1 MRRNGMIKKRLKKVG
16 KDPGSLMAALACL
29 LAVGMI
35 AGCAAK
41 KMPWGDPE
49 TGLILKYRM
58 DPGQSLQYK
67 SETNA
72 DQYMEVMGQSID
84 VVTER
89 TLTLTMTPKGTQGE
103 NLLLGFT
110 IDSAD
115 FSMDGPQGSM
125 TSDMS
130 EVEGESFDMTI
141 NSIGEEI
148 DVSGAEA
155 LQYEVE
161 GTERSMSADF
171 QMFFPDFAGKPVKMG
186 DAWTTSGTLDIDEG
200 NNQIKINLESINILD
215 GFEVI
220 DGYECVRI
228 KTDVTGT
235 MEGEGEAQGMSL
247 TMEGEG
253 EGTDTW
259 YFAYKEG
266 ILVKVISEFYL
277 DGTIDVTSANMSIPM
292 KQEMKMTLSLVK

>member
-1 MRRNGMIKKRLKKVG
+1 MFKKGLRKAG
-16 KDPGSLMAALACL
+16 RDPGRVTAALVCL
-29 LAVGMI
+29 LAIGMI
-35 AGCAAK
+35 AGCTSK
-41 KMPWGDPE
+41 KMPWGDPQ

-58 DPGQSLQYK
+58 DPGQSLKYK
-67 SETNA
+67 NETNA
-72 DQYMEVMGQSID
+72 NQYMEVMGQSID
-84 VVTER
+84 VDTER
-89 TLTLTMTPKGTQGE
+89 TLTLTMTPKGTQDA
-103 NLLLGFT
+103 NLLLGVT
-110 IDSAD
+110 INSA
-115 FSMDGPQGSM
+115 SLSINGPQGSI
-125 TSDMS
+125 TPDLD
-130 EVEGESFDMTI
+130 EIEGKSFEMTI

-171 QMFFPDFAGKPVKMG
+171 QMFFPDTAGKPIKMG
-186 DAWTTSGTLDIDEG
+186 DSWTTSGTLDIAEG
-200 NNQIKINLESINILD
+200 NNQIKINLESVNTLD

-228 KTDVTGT
+228 KADVTGT

-247 TMEGEG
+247 IMEGQG

-277 DGTIDVTSANMSIPM
+277 DGNIDATGPANLSIPM
-292 KQEMKMTLSLVK
+292 KQEMKMTLSLIK

>member
-1 MRRNGMIKKRLKKVG
+1 MIKKGLKDVWKNPGRWTAVLVG
-16 KDPGSLMAALACL
+16 IV
-29 LAVGMI
+29 AVGMI

-49 TGLILKYRM
+49 SGLILKYRM
-58 DPGQSLQYK
+58 GPEQSLQYK
-67 SETNA
+67 NETETN
-72 DQYMEVMGQSID
+72 QYMEVMGQSID
-84 VVTER
+84 VDTQR
-89 TLTLTMTPKGTQGE
+89 TMTLTMTSKGIQGE
-103 NLLLGFT
+103 NLLLGVT

-115 FSMDGPQGSM
+115 FSMVGPQGSM
-125 TSDMS
+125 NPDMS

-155 LQYEVE
+155 LQYEIE
-161 GTERSMSADF
+161 GSERSMSADF
-171 QMFFPDFAGKPVKMG
+171 QMFFPDFAGKPVKIG
-186 DAWTTSGTLDIDEG
+186 ETWNTSGTLDIDEG
-200 NNQIKINLESINILD
+200 NNQIEINLESKNTLE
-215 GFEVI
+215 GFEVV

-228 KTDVTGT
+228 KADVTGT

-247 TMEGEG
+247 VMEGKG

-266 ILVKVISEFYL
+266 ILVKIISEFYL
-277 DGTIDVTSANMSIPM
+277 DGNIEITSANMSIPM
-292 KQEMKMTLSLVK
+292 QQEMKMTLSMVK

>member
-1 MRRNGMIKKRLKKVG
+1 MIKKGLKDVWKN
-16 KDPGSLMAALACL
+16 PGRWTAVLIGFI
-29 LAVGMI
+29 AVGMI

-58 DPGQSLQYK
+58 DPGQSWQYK
-67 SETNA
+67 NETEAN
-72 DQYMEVMGQSID
+72 QYMEVMGQSID
-84 VVTER
+84 VDTQR
-89 TLTLTMTPKGTQGE
+89 TMTLTMTSKGIQGE
-103 NLLLGFT
+103 NLLLGVT
-110 IDSAD
+110 IDSA
-115 FSMDGPQGSM
+115 SLSIIGPQGSM
-125 TSDMS
+125 TPDMS

-171 QMFFPDFAGKPVKMG
+171 QMFFPDFAGKPVTMG
-186 DAWTTSGTLDIDEG
+186 DTWNTSGTLDIDDG
-200 NNQIKINLESINILD
+200 NNQIKINLESVNILD

-228 KTDVTGT
+228 KADVTGT
-235 MEGEGEAQGMSL
+235 IEGEGEAQGMSL
-247 TMEGEG
+247 IIEGEG

-266 ILVKVISEFYL
+266 ILVKVISEFYI
-277 DGTIDVTSANMSIPM
+277 DGNIDVTSANMSIPM
-292 KQEMKMTLSLVK
+292 KQEMKMTLSMVK

>member
-1 MRRNGMIKKRLKKVG
+1 MIKKGLRKAG
-16 KDPGSLMAALACL
+16 RGPENLMAALACL
-29 LAVGMI
+29 LAIGMI

-41 KMPWGDPE
+41 KMPWGDPQ

-58 DPGQSLQYK
+58 DPGQSLKYK
-67 SETNA
+67 NETNA
-72 DQYMEVMGQSID
+72 NQYMEVMGQSID
-84 VVTER
+84 VDTER
-89 TLTLTMTPKGTQGE
+89 TLTLTMKPKATQGK
-103 NLLLGFT
+103 NLLLGIT
-110 IDSAD
+110 IDSV
-115 FSMDGPQGSM
+115 SLSINGPQGSINP
-125 TSDMS
+125 DMS
-130 EVEGESFDMTI
+130 EIEGKSFDMTI
-141 NSIGEEI
+141 NNIGEEI

-186 DAWTTSGTLDIDEG
+186 ETWTSSGTLDIDEG
-200 NNQIKINLESINILD
+200 NSQIKINLDSVNTLD

-228 KTDVTGT
+228 KADVTGT

-247 TMEGEG
+247 VFEGEG

-266 ILVKVISEFYL
+266 ILVKLISEFFL
-277 DGTIDVTSANMSIPM
+277 DGNIDATGPANLSIPM
-292 KQEMKMTLSLVK
+292 KQEMKMTLSLIK

>member
-1 MRRNGMIKKRLKKVG
+1 MIKKRLKKVG

-186 DAWTTSGTLDIDEG
+186 ETWTSSGTLDIDEG
-200 NNQIKINLESINILD
+200 NNQIKINLESINTLD

-277 DGTIDVTSANMSIPM
+277 DGNIDVTSANMSIPM
-292 KQEMKMTLSLVK
+292 KQEMKMTLSLIK

>member
-1 MRRNGMIKKRLKKVG
+1 MIKKGLKDVWKNPERWTAV
-16 KDPGSLMAALACL
+16 LIALI
-29 LAVGMI
+29 AVGMI

-58 DPGQSLQYK
+58 DPGQSLKYK
-67 SETNA
+67 NETEAN
-72 DQYMEVMGQSID
+72 QYMEVMGQSID
-84 VVTER
+84 VDTQR
-89 TLTLTMTPKGTQGE
+89 TMMLTMTSKGIQGE
-103 NLLLGFT
+103 NLLLGVT
-110 IDSAD
+110 IDTASLNIN
-115 FSMDGPQGSM
+115 GPQGSM
-125 TSDMS
+125 TPDMS

-148 DVSGAEA
+148 DVSGAKA
-155 LQYEVE
+155 LQFEVE
-161 GTERSMSADF
+161 GTARDLSADF
-171 QMFFPDFAGKPVKMG
+171 QMFFPDFAGTPVKMG
-186 DAWTTSGTLDIDEG
+186 DTWTTSGTLDIDEG
-200 NNQIKINLESINILD
+200 NNQIKINLESVNTLD
-215 GFEVI
+215 GFEVV

-228 KTDVTGT
+228 KADVTGT

-247 TMEGEG
+247 VMDGKG

-277 DGTIDVTSANMSIPM
+277 DGNIDVTSANMSIPM
-292 KQEMKMTLSLVK
+292 QQEMKMTLSLIK

>member
-1 MRRNGMIKKRLKKVG
+1 MIKKELRNVWKN
-16 KDPGSLMAALACL
+16 PGSLTAALVCL
-29 LAVGMI
+29 LAVGII

-41 KMPWGDPE
+41 KMPWGDPQ

-58 DPGQSLQYK
+58 DPGMSLQYK
-67 SETNA
+67 NETEAN
-72 DQYMEVMGQSID
+72 QYMEVMGQGID
-84 VVTER
+84 VDTER
-89 TLTLTMTPKGTQGE
+89 TLTLTMTPKGSRDE
-103 NLLLGFT
+103 NLLLGIT
-110 IDSAD
+110 IDSA
-115 FSMDGPQGSM
+115 SLSINGPQGSI
-125 TSDMS
+125 TPDLN
-130 EVEGESFDMTI
+130 EIEGESFDITI

-161 GTERSMSADF
+161 GAERSMAADF

-186 DAWTTSGTLDIDEG
+186 ETWTTSGTLDIDEG
-200 NNQIKINLESINILD
+200 SNQIKINLESLNTLE
-215 GFEVI
+215 GFEVV

-228 KTDVTGT
+228 KANVTGT

-247 TMEGEG
+247 VMEGQG

-277 DGTIDVTSANMSIPM
+277 DGNIDASGPANLSIPM
-292 KQEMKMTLSLVK
+292 KQEMKMTLSLIK